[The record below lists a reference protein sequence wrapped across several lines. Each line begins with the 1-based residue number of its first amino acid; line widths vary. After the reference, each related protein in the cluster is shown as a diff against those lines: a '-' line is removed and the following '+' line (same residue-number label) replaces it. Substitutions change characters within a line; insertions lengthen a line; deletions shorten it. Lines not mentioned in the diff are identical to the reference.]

1 MCDQLFGQLTSA
13 APQMFSVELAGSR
26 SSLGY
31 NPVASTYITYSP
43 VFSLPSYSLPAAPAE
58 AAAVAAAA
66 VAGIL
71 SSSVEVPDRGNQW
84 RRIATNC

>member
-58 AAAVAAAA
+58 AAAAAA

-71 SSSVEVPDRGNQW
+71 SSSEEVPDRGNQW